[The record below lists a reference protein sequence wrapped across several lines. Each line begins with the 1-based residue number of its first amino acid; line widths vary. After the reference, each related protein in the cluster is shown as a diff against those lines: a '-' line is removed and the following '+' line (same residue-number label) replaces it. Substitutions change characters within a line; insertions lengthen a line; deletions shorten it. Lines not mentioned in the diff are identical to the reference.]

1 MRSFAPANII
11 SWLSVSFVLIST
23 GKDLWG
29 KEAIRGPHMFSEQAG
44 TSCPCYRAWHISSK
58 TDLSFDTLSLWILL
72 NPRLATKATSE
83 PFLLWG
89 WAGELLPGAPWWPFP
104 CSFHILTPLW
114 GREKGALKDPP
125 KYLSPA
131 SIIHWDTPCS

>member
-1 MRSFAPANII
+1 MRSFAPAKII

-44 TSCPCYRAWHISSK
+44 TSCPCYRAGTSVEK
-58 TDLSFDTLSLWILL
+58 QTSLLTHFLCGFCGTQSLL
-72 NPRLATKATSE
+72 QKLPE

-104 CSFHILTPLW
+104 CSCHILTPLW

-125 KYLSPA
+125 KYSSLA